1 MSLPEQ
7 LNKLVQSTTGPA
19 PWFWETFPT
28 VHGGGSRRYRWR
40 FHGSEEGL
48 NFLVTLH
55 GEGEPDKPRLA
66 LNTYC
71 RPFFIDSNKIGVWC
85 PDGQIEGPTLRFVCF
100 EPDRMQAFPFE
111 EIAGWFS
118 TSSERMYATT
128 PPAAEFVIS
137 AQLGS
142 GMHTVSVPIC
152 FCAVDE
158 LLAPSTYK
166 VIAKNDPAFAIFV
179 IYPQAGLLEVL
190 PQNWITAETHNLSN
204 HWITRVARDPET
216 HRIVGE
222 LSRAG
227 AFELSENGRDFSRW
241 LL

>member
-19 PWFWETFPT
+19 PWFWETFPE

-40 FHGSEEGL
+40 FHGQQEGL

-71 RPFFIDSNKIGVWC
+71 RPFPIDNGKIGVWC
-85 PDGQIEGPTLRFVCF
+85 PEGRTIRFVCF
-100 EPDRMQAFPFE
+100 EPDRMQTFSFE

-118 TSSERMYATT
+118 ASSERMYATT
-128 PPAAEFVIS
+128 PPAAEFEVD
-137 AQLGS
+137 AQLEPGT
-142 GMHTVSVPIC
+142 HALHVPES
-152 FCAVDE
+152 FRVVDE

-166 VIAKNDPAFAIFV
+166 SIEKNDPALAIFV
-179 IYPQAGLLEVL
+179 MYPQAGLLEVL
-190 PQNWITAETHNLSN
+190 PQNWITRETYDVAN
-204 HWITRVARDPET
+204 HWITRAARDPET

-227 AFELSENGRDFSRW
+227 IFELAESGRDFSRW
-241 LL
+241 L